1 MTAPARYCPGRPL
14 PPYAYVP
21 GRTPHP
27 VNDPAGHSAGQ
38 REPTPVFVPAERWRE
53 NEEYLYGA
61 DLFNAG
67 YYWEAHEAWEGVWK
81 ASRGRE
87 ETQALFVQGLIQVA
101 AALLKRAMDV
111 EGGAQSLA
119 HDGLEQL
126 LGVAEAAGSPFMGL
140 DLDAFLAA
148 MPAVFS
154 HPPGAVPV
162 PPIALAPS

>member
-1 MTAPARYCPGRPL
+1 MIPPDRYVPARPL

-27 VNDPAGHSAGQ
+27 VTDPAGHSFGV
-38 REPTPVFVPAERWRE
+38 REATPAFVPADRWLE
-53 NEEYLYGA
+53 NEEYRYGA

-67 YYWEAHEAWEGVWK
+67 FFWEAHEAWEGVWK
-81 ASRGRE
+81 SARGRE
-87 ETQALFVQGLIQVA
+87 DVQALFVQGLIQVA
-101 AALLKRAMDV
+101 AALLKRTMGV

-148 MPAVFS
+148 APAVFA
-154 HPPGAVPV
+154 HPPGAVPL
-162 PPIALAPS
+162 PRLELHA